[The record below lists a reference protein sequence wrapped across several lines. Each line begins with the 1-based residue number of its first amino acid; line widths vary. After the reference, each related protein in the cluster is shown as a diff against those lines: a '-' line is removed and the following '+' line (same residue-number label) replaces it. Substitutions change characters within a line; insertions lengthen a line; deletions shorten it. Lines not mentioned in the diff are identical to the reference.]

1 MHLLNYDIFE
11 NLRTVVIMFQILL
24 CTHMVS
30 FSYKKKNMYTLRLVL
45 SSLISIGILFAIPKF
60 EFEISIVEYIYE
72 TFFYVILSLLTYLNV
87 RFCYEVSKKE
97 SYFSLIAGYTIQHIG
112 YTLFSMIDIVFL
124 NSIKTANTFFEQY
137 IFVRRLSFTSI
148 FILLSIYPYIIVK
161 KEKGTELANKNILLI
176 LTFSL
181 FSNVFLSLG
190 ISKKLDILT
199 YEMMKMMNLLCC
211 LLMMFVLFYLR
222 RKVSMQKKIMQLNL
236 IQEEQARL
244 YKMNLNNREIMN
256 IKAHDLKHQ
265 LSRINTLDNNTKK
278 ELEKVVSLYDSEFS
292 YKRESLNIVLQEKD
306 VICRKHQ
313 IELNVLIEEE
323 ALNFISDTDLY
334 SLFGNILDNA
344 IEACLKVN
352 TDKLI
357 ILRVKNISNIITI
370 KETNN
375 FNGKLRFDK
384 NGNVL
389 TTKKDDGF
397 HGFGLKSIKMI
408 AEKYNGEIEISSTES
423 NFTLCLYFNK

>member
-1 MHLLNYDIFE
+1 
-11 NLRTVVIMFQILL
+11 
-24 CTHMVS
+24 
-30 FSYKKKNMYTLRLVL
+30 
-45 SSLISIGILFAIPKF
+45 
-60 EFEISIVEYIYE
+60 
-72 TFFYVILSLLTYLNV
+72 
-87 RFCYEVSKKE
+87 
-97 SYFSLIAGYTIQHIG
+97 
-112 YTLFSMIDIVFL
+112 
-124 NSIKTANTFFEQY
+124 
-137 IFVRRLSFTSI
+137 
-148 FILLSIYPYIIVK
+148 
-161 KEKGTELANKNILLI
+161 
-176 LTFSL
+176 
-181 FSNVFLSLG
+181 
-190 ISKKLDILT
+190 
-199 YEMMKMMNLLCC
+199 
-211 LLMMFVLFYLR
+211 
-222 RKVSMQKKIMQLNL
+222 MQKKIMQLNL

-265 LSRINTLDNNTKK
+265 LARINTLDNNTKK

>member
-11 NLRTVVIMFQILL
+11 ILRTVVIMFQILL

-45 SSLISIGILFAIPKF
+45 SFLISLGILFAIPKF
-60 EFEISIVEYIYE
+60 EFEISTVEYIYE

-87 RFCYEVSKKE
+87 RFCYDVSKKE

-137 IFVRRLSFTSI
+137 IFVRRLSFTPI
-148 FILLSIYPYIIVK
+148 FIFYISIHHSK
-161 KEKGTELANKNILLI
+161 KEKGTELANRNILLI

-222 RKVSMQKKIMQLNL
+222 RKVSMQKEIMQLNL

-256 IKAHDLKHQ
+256 VKAHDLKHQ

-313 IELNVLIEEE
+313 IELNVLIEEQ

-344 IEACLKVN
+344 IEACLKVS

-357 ILRVKNISNIITI
+357 ILRVKNISNIIII
-370 KETNN
+370 KEANN
-375 FNGKLRFDK
+375 FNGELRIDK
-384 NGNVL
+384 NGNAL

-423 NFTLCLYFNK
+423 NFTICLHFNK